1 MQGYGRGARMK
12 IERDRIE
19 WLSGL
24 RAGETLGS
32 PVAMLI
38 PNRDWANWE
47 DVMAYEGSD
56 PPGELRRRRVT
67 RPRPGHADLA
77 GVLKYDRLDG
87 RDILER
93 ASARETTARVA
104 AGALAKRLLDEFGV
118 EIGSHVVS
126 LGGVA
131 RSKPHAVRRCPVP
144 LNEASDR
151 SEVRVLD
158 PALEAEIIRRIDA
171 AKKAGDTLGGEV
183 EVVARGVVVGLG
195 SHVSW
200 DRKLDGRLAGML
212 MSIPAVK
219 GVEIGMGFEA
229 ARRPGSEV
237 HDPIEARGNGAAG
250 RSGAGRDP
258 RGGFRRPTNNAGG
271 LEGGITTGEPVVV
284 KVAMKPIATLMSPL
298 PTVDLDL
305 GAAGQGGERAVR
317 CHGGAGD
324 GGDRRSAGGA
334 GAGRRH
340 AGEVRRATPCPRCG
354 ATTAATWRRWAPAGL
369 RWRIRREQLMPR
381 HIVLVGLP
389 GSGKST
395 VGGWW
400 PRHCPLLSSIST
412 GCWCGRWAC
421 RSSQIFGMVGE
432 ARFREM
438 ERDAVKAAQG
448 GNPGVIVPGRGWAA
462 QPGQLEAA
470 MGPSLV
476 VYLKC
481 LPGDRSQTQPAG
493 GGPAVAGGGR
503 PGPAD
508 AGAARGTGAVLPP
521 GAPPGRRRAQYAGGG
536 CRRDHGPG
544 PAARRMVALGRRPCL
559 GLHSAGCGFLATSRL

>member
-1 MQGYGRGARMK
+1 MLRFTTAGESHGKALVTIVEGLPAGLPVSAEWVDRELARRMQGYGRGARMK
-12 IERDRIE
+12 IERDHIE
-19 WLSGL
+19 WLSGV

-47 DVMAYEGSD
+47 DVMAYESSD

-77 GVLKYDRLDG
+77 GLLKYDRLDG

-104 AGALAKRLLDEFGV
+104 AGALAKRLLHEFGV
-118 EIGSHVVS
+118 EIGSHVLS
-126 LGGVA
+126 LGGVRTESAQGA
-131 RSKPHAVRRCPVP
+131 RGTPLPWP

-158 PALEAEIIRRIDA
+158 SAVEAEIIRRIDA

-237 HDPIEARGNGAAG
+237 HDPIESGKAGKRGGG
-250 RSGAGRDP
+250 EGDV

-284 KVAMKPIATLMSPL
+284 KVAMKPISTLMSPL
-298 PTVDLDL
+298 PTVDL
-305 GAAGQGGERAVR
+305 ASGQPAKAVSERSDVTAV
-317 CHGGAGD
+317 
-324 GGDRRSAGGA
+324 
-334 GAGRRH
+334 
-340 AGEVRRATPCPRCG
+340 
-354 ATTAATWRRWAPAGL
+354 PAMGV
-369 RWRIRREQLMPR
+369 IAEA
-381 HIVLVGLP
+381 LVGLVLADAMLEKFGGDSLAEMRRNYDGYVAAL
-389 GSGKST
+389 GS
-395 VGGWW
+395 
-400 PRHCPLLSSIST
+400 
-412 GCWCGRWAC
+412 RWA
-421 RSSQIFGMVGE
+421 S
-432 ARFREM
+432 
-438 ERDAVKAAQG
+438 
-448 GNPGVIVPGRGWAA
+448 
-462 QPGQLEAA
+462 
-470 MGPSLV
+470 
-476 VYLKC
+476 
-481 LPGDRSQTQPAG
+481 PAG
-493 GGPAVAGGGR
+493 
-503 PGPAD
+503 
-508 AGAARGTGAVLPP
+508 
-521 GAPPGRRRAQYAGGG
+521 
-536 CRRDHGPG
+536 
-544 PAARRMVALGRRPCL
+544 
-559 GLHSAGCGFLATSRL
+559 SAEG

>member
-1 MQGYGRGARMK
+1 VTLRFTTAGESHGKALVAIVEGLPAGLAVTAEWVDRELARRMQGYGRGARMK

-24 RAGETLGS
+24 RDGETLGS

-47 DVMAYEGSD
+47 DVMAYESTDG
-56 PPGELRRRRVT
+56 PGELRRRRVT

-77 GVLKYDRLDG
+77 GVLKYDRLDA

-118 EIGSHVVS
+118 EIGSHVTS
-126 LGGVA
+126 LGGIRAAPEGA
-131 RSKPHAVRRCPVP
+131 RGAPLPVP
-144 LNEASDR
+144 LNVASDR

-158 PALEAEIIRRIDA
+158 QAAEAEIIRRIDA

-237 HDPIEARGNGAAG
+237 HDAIQGGKSGKGGKGGAQ
-250 RSGAGRDP
+250 DP
-258 RGGFRRPTNNAGG
+258 RGGFRRSTNNAGG

-298 PTVDLDL
+298 DTVDLASGEPAKAVSERSDVTAVPAMGVIAEAVVALVLAEAMLEKFGGDSMVEMRRNYDGYVAAL
-305 GAAGQGGERAVR
+305 GA
-317 CHGGAGD
+317 
-324 GGDRRSAGGA
+324 
-334 GAGRRH
+334 
-340 AGEVRRATPCPRCG
+340 
-354 ATTAATWRRWAPAGL
+354 RWASPRPAPEG
-369 RWRIRREQLMPR
+369 
-381 HIVLVGLP
+381 
-389 GSGKST
+389 
-395 VGGWW
+395 
-400 PRHCPLLSSIST
+400 
-412 GCWCGRWAC
+412 
-421 RSSQIFGMVGE
+421 
-432 ARFREM
+432 
-438 ERDAVKAAQG
+438 
-448 GNPGVIVPGRGWAA
+448 
-462 QPGQLEAA
+462 
-470 MGPSLV
+470 
-476 VYLKC
+476 
-481 LPGDRSQTQPAG
+481 
-493 GGPAVAGGGR
+493 
-503 PGPAD
+503 
-508 AGAARGTGAVLPP
+508 
-521 GAPPGRRRAQYAGGG
+521 
-536 CRRDHGPG
+536 
-544 PAARRMVALGRRPCL
+544 
-559 GLHSAGCGFLATSRL
+559 